1 MEFHKGGGGLQRQV
15 IFHRAGLKK
24 GLRGARKTYEHDSY
38 LPVSIAGEGL
48 VDVTEA
54 VGQVTRQV

>member
-1 MEFHKGGGGLQRQV
+1 VLQRQV